1 VRGKP
6 FQRPFTF
13 CRHQDGHSVLS
24 SHSVTTGRWIMGDGL
39 TVVMGRVSA
48 EEGRRREDKGHMQN
62 RHSNKMGDIAVPEEC
77 HPEKEQRWNI

>member
-1 VRGKP
+1 
-6 FQRPFTF
+6 
-13 CRHQDGHSVLS
+13 
-24 SHSVTTGRWIMGDGL
+24 MGDGL

-77 HPEKEQRWNI
+77 HPGKEQRWNI